1 MASYWKYAGLT
12 VLIILATSLA
22 LYEIVRAAKP
32 ATQPSIQSPDPPNTT
47 SQIDNATKSEGPYK
61 MESPS
66 EPVLALKPEPSR
78 STNLQPVSVA
88 FED

>member
-1 MASYWKYAGLT
+1 MASYWKYAGLA

-32 ATQPSIQSPDPPNTT
+32 ATQPSLQSPDPQKTA
-47 SQIDNATKSEGPYK
+47 SQIYNATKSETRSQ

-66 EPVLALKPEPSR
+66 EPALAL
-78 STNLQPVSVA
+78 
-88 FED
+88 